1 MREGAKKR
9 LTGAVVLVALAVIF
23 VPMLFEPESL
33 DNMPSVK
40 PVIPRP
46 PAFEPVGRSEVFL
59 GPQDSG
65 VGEGRESGTRVSQPI
80 ALPPVEESP
89 SSRSTVGQGAG
100 QGATTPSTPKPPAL
114 RPPVTPVPGTS
125 PEAKEALPS
134 WVIQVASVPT
144 AAGADDMVG
153 KLRAGG
159 FSAYVEQA
167 EVNGKV
173 TYRVKVGPELDRA
186 RAEQTAARLREK
198 HKVNPMIKSYP

>member
-33 DNMPSVK
+33 DSMPSVK
-40 PVIPRP
+40 PAIPRP
-46 PAFEPVGRSEVFL
+46 PAIEPVGRSEVFL

-65 VGEGRESGTRVSQPI
+65 VGGSQESGARVSQPVT
-80 ALPPVEESP
+80 LPPAEDAA
-89 SSRSTVGQGAG
+89 STRPNAG
-100 QGATTPSTPKPPAL
+100 QGATPSPAAKHPAAPG
-114 RPPVTPVPGTS
+114 RPPLTPAPGTS
-125 PEAKEALPS
+125 GEAKDALPS

-198 HKVNPMIKSYP
+198 HKVTPLIKSYP

>member
-33 DNMPSVK
+33 DNMPAVK
-40 PVIPRP
+40 PAIPRP
-46 PAFEPVGRSEVFL
+46 PALEPVGRSEVFL

-65 VGEGRESGTRVSQPI
+65 VGVGPESGARVSQPI
-80 ALPPVEESP
+80 PLPPVEEAAP
-89 SSRSTVGQGAG
+89 ARSDAG
-100 QGATTPSTPKPPAL
+100 QGATTPPVAKPTAAQPA
-114 RPPVTPVPGTS
+114 RPPVTSAPATPR
-125 PEAKEALPS
+125 EAKDALPS

-198 HKVNPMIKSYP
+198 HKVTPMIKSYP